1 MLEVKHL
8 TKKYGDFTALKDI
21 NLTLDK
27 GVFGILGANGA
38 GKSTFLNLITDNIPR
53 TEGEILYNGKEI
65 LSMGSAFRKKVG
77 YTPQLQGMYEDFSAG
92 QFLRYIGS
100 LKGMKHRRCK
110 EQTMELLE
118 LVGLRQVAHKK
129 LGAFS
134 GGMRQRVLLA
144 AAMLDD
150 PEILILDEPTAGLDP
165 EERIRLRNHIAELA
179 KNRTVL
185 LATHVVSDI
194 ECIAEKVILMKK
206 GEILRFGSPI
216 ELMEEIQGKVR
227 EFTGTFEEVSR
238 WKEIFGKGQIMR
250 RRAGFVFRAAEEE
263 LPEEFVAVSDITL
276 EDVYLFYAEGR
287 EESNLAGAEGRE
299 ESNYAG
305 TEGKQGKKKA
315 EEKDTEEEEVQ
326 EKGEDA

>member
-1 MLEVKHL
+1 MLEIKHL
-8 TKKYGDFTALKDI
+8 TKKYGDFTALRDV

-65 LSMGSAFRKKVG
+65 LTLGAAFRKKVG

-100 LKGMKHRRCK
+100 LKGMKHKKCK
-110 EQTMELLE
+110 EQSMELLE

-129 LGAFS
+129 LGAYS

-206 GEILRFGSPI
+206 GQLLRFGSPI

-227 EFTGTFEEVSR
+227 EFTGTFEEVSSL
-238 WKEIFGKGQIMR
+238 KEIYGKGQIMR

-263 LPEEFVAVSDITL
+263 LPEDFVPVSDVTL

-287 EESNLAGAEGRE
+287 EESSSKG
-299 ESNYAG
+299 
-305 TEGKQGKKKA
+305 KA
-315 EEKDTEEEEVQ
+315 EAQDGNEK
-326 EKGEDA
+326 KGEDA